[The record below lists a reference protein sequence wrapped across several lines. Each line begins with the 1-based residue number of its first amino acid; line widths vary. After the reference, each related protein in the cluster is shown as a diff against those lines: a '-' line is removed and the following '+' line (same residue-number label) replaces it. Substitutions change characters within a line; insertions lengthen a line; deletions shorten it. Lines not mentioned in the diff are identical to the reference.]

1 MAFFDHP
8 THAVAMPSPHIRIV
22 LSLATI
28 TALSIACSRGDADA
42 NDSAAQADTAAA
54 PAASS
59 PAPTASA
66 TPSPPASL
74 TADDIDRWEKGM
86 AAELEAVRKAGEQLK
101 TAKTGNDTLTA
112 MMGSNEMSTRD
123 AGASAAGVD
132 PERYQ
137 LIRSTLSS
145 VVGQMAPLEQEM
157 NVSSLP
163 ASAVAELKK
172 SRDEGLARATAE
184 LSPQLVEALKP
195 RAAALRKQD
204 LTLTGERLKAA
215 GAAR

>member
-1 MAFFDHP
+1 MQ
-8 THAVAMPSPHIRIV
+8 SPHIRSV
-22 LSLATI
+22 LSLAAI
-28 TALSIACSRGDADA
+28 AALSIACSRGDADANA

-66 TPSPPASL
+66 TPSTPASL

-86 AAELEAVRKAGEQLK
+86 TAELEAVRKAGEQLK

-112 MMGSNEMSTRD
+112 MMGANDMSTRD

-204 LTLTGERLKAA
+204 LTLTGERLKAS